1 MKNLENF
8 GVQELNSL
16 ESKEIDG
23 GIIFAINALAGLIVY
38 GAFMAGYNAGAAA

>member
-23 GIIFAINALAGLIVY
+23 GFLLTLPLFAFAW
-38 GAFMAGYNAGAAA
+38 GYAYEKYVVQ